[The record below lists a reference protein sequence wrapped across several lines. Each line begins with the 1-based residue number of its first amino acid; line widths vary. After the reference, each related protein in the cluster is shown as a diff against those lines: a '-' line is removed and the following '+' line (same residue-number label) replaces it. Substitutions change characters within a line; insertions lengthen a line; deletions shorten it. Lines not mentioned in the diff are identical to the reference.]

1 MPVPAA
7 SLANL
12 EKRPRGRSSP
22 NKFTASIK
30 EMVERALHK
39 AGGVDYLTEQAHKN
53 PIAFMG
59 LIGRVLPLQVTGE
72 NGGALLV
79 DFRWADAP
87 VTNATNA
94 VADETTK
101 TVTIEAVDTDV
112 VWSDG
117 NEC

>member
-1 MPVPAA
+1 
-7 SLANL
+7 
-12 EKRPRGRSSP
+12 
-22 NKFTASIK
+22 
-30 EMVERALHK
+30 MVERALHK
-39 AGGVDYLTEQAHKN
+39 AGGVEYLTEQARAN
-53 PIAFMG
+53 PVAFMG

-87 VTNATNA
+87 VVAVATTA
-94 VADETTK
+94 VADETK
-101 TVTIEAVDTDV
+101 PAVTIEATDTDV